1 MKKLR
6 ELRTTAKY
14 TQENLAEM
22 LKVSQ
27 QTIAR
32 WEAGKVEPN
41 IAALR
46 DLAVIFG
53 TSVDDLLDI
62 EKNKIDQITTNHYHI
77 FGGKISDGFWG
88 YLGLLLPGHEK
99 TKWYPITLSEADR
112 ISSRLSDQSEGHDWF
127 VISTLNNRMLVFP
140 ISAIKR
146 IWLRDDNMDYPK
158 DDWDLSWDED
168 AGYSPEIYQALE
180 DYFYDPDSE
189 KYSETLRKIIKELV
203 EEHEIDE
210 EKLAKWILNTHIHFV
225 DGTFMNYDVEEEQ
238 LESLVF
244 TAQLEMDSVL
254 RLDNVN
260 GMESYYPATAVRLI
274 DMPLLKYHKGRKEVY
289 KEDGVEQEVI

>member
-6 ELRTTAKY
+6 KLRTAAKY
-14 TQENLAEM
+14 TQEDLAGM

-46 DLAVIFG
+46 DIAVIFG

-62 EKNKIDQITTNHYHI
+62 EKNRIDKITTNRYHI
-77 FGGKISDGFWG
+77 FGGKTSDGFWG

-112 ISSRLSDQSEGHDWF
+112 ISSRLSDQNEDHDWF
-127 VISTLNNRMLVFP
+127 VTSTLNNRMLVFP

-146 IWLRDDNMDYPK
+146 IWLQDDNIDYPE
-158 DDWDLSWDED
+158 DDWDLSWDEG

-180 DYFYDPDSE
+180 DYFYDPESE
-189 KYSETLRKIIKELV
+189 EYSETLREIVKELV
-203 EEHEIDE
+203 EKHEIDE
-210 EKLAKWILNTHIHFV
+210 EKLAKWVLNTHIHFI
-225 DGTFMNYDVEEEQ
+225 DGTFTNYGVEEEQ

-244 TAQLEMDSVL
+244 TAELEMASVL
-254 RLDNVN
+254 RLDNLN
-260 GMESYYPATAVRLI
+260 GMQSYYPATAVRLI
-274 DMPLLKYHKGRKEVY
+274 DMPLLKYREGY
-289 KEDGVEQEVI
+289 KKACEEDGVEQEDI